1 MTFCLGKMETLAKM
15 MGKRE
20 EKCNLYLLDIDVKLK
35 DIQVDINVKL
45 KFNRDSGRKG
55 LLPDAQY
62 QVGDDR

>member
-1 MTFCLGKMETLAKM
+1 M